1 MRIEDAYRKDVII
14 TLLNNEEYEGF
25 VTDYENEFESETG
38 NLVVDIQTDF
48 AVYSF
53 DETEIKRVKSRLL
66 CKMLYNVFTISTYQN

>member
-38 NLVVDIQTDF
+38 NLVIDIQTDF

-53 DETEIKRVKSRLL
+53 DETEIKSIRLL
-66 CKMLYNVFTISTYQN
+66 K

>member
-14 TLLNNEEYEGF
+14 TILNNEEYEGF

-53 DETEIKRVKSRLL
+53 DETEIKSIRLL
-66 CKMLYNVFTISTYQN
+66 K

>member
-1 MRIEDAYRKDVII
+1 MRIEDAYRKDIII

-53 DETEIKRVKSRLL
+53 DETEIKSIRLL
-66 CKMLYNVFTISTYQN
+66 K

>member
-53 DETEIKRVKSRLL
+53 DETEIKS
-66 CKMLYNVFTISTYQN
+66 

>member
-14 TLLNNEEYEGF
+14 TLLYNEEYEGV

-53 DETEIKRVKSRLL
+53 DETEITSIRLL
-66 CKMLYNVFTISTYQN
+66 K

>member
-14 TLLNNEEYEGF
+14 TLLNNEEYEEF

-53 DETEIKRVKSRLL
+53 DETEIKSIRLL
-66 CKMLYNVFTISTYQN
+66 K

>member
-25 VTDYENEFESETG
+25 VTDYENEFESATG

-53 DETEIKRVKSRLL
+53 DETEIKSIRLL
-66 CKMLYNVFTISTYQN
+66 K

>member
-14 TLLNNEEYEGF
+14 TLLNNEECEGF

-53 DETEIKRVKSRLL
+53 DETEIKSIRLL
-66 CKMLYNVFTISTYQN
+66 K

>member
-53 DETEIKRVKSRLL
+53 DETEIKSIRSLK
-66 CKMLYNVFTISTYQN
+66 

>member
-14 TLLNNEEYEGF
+14 TLLNNEEYEGI

-53 DETEIKRVKSRLL
+53 DETEIKSIRLL
-66 CKMLYNVFTISTYQN
+66 K

>member
-53 DETEIKRVKSRLL
+53 DETEIKSIRLL
-66 CKMLYNVFTISTYQN
+66 KKFLNSILSTQIKIK

>member
-1 MRIEDAYRKDVII
+1 MRIEDAYRKEVII

-53 DETEIKRVKSRLL
+53 DETEIKSIRLL
-66 CKMLYNVFTISTYQN
+66 K

>member
-14 TLLNNEEYEGF
+14 TLLNNEECEGV

-53 DETEIKRVKSRLL
+53 DETEIKSIRLL
-66 CKMLYNVFTISTYQN
+66 K

>member
-14 TLLNNEEYEGF
+14 TLLNNEVYEGF

-53 DETEIKRVKSRLL
+53 DETEIKSIRLL
-66 CKMLYNVFTISTYQN
+66 K

>member
-53 DETEIKRVKSRLL
+53 DEIEIKSIRLL
-66 CKMLYNVFTISTYQN
+66 K

>member
-1 MRIEDAYRKDVII
+1 MRIEDAYRKDVVI

-53 DETEIKRVKSRLL
+53 DETEIKSIRLL
-66 CKMLYNVFTISTYQN
+66 K

>member
-14 TLLNNEEYEGF
+14 TLLNNEEYEGV

-53 DETEIKRVKSRLL
+53 DETEIKSIRLL
-66 CKMLYNVFTISTYQN
+66 K

>member
-53 DETEIKRVKSRLL
+53 DETEIKSIILL
-66 CKMLYNVFTISTYQN
+66 K

>member
-1 MRIEDAYRKDVII
+1 MRSEDAYRKDVII

-53 DETEIKRVKSRLL
+53 DETEIKSIRLL
-66 CKMLYNVFTISTYQN
+66 K

>member
-53 DETEIKRVKSRLL
+53 DETKIKSIRLL
-66 CKMLYNVFTISTYQN
+66 K

>member
-14 TLLNNEEYEGF
+14 MLLNNEEYEGV

-53 DETEIKRVKSRLL
+53 DETEIKSIRLL
-66 CKMLYNVFTISTYQN
+66 K

>member
-38 NLVVDIQTDF
+38 NLVVDIRTDF

-53 DETEIKRVKSRLL
+53 DET
-66 CKMLYNVFTISTYQN
+66 

>member
-1 MRIEDAYRKDVII
+1 MRIEDVYRKDVII

-53 DETEIKRVKSRLL
+53 VETEIKSIRLL
-66 CKMLYNVFTISTYQN
+66 K

>member
-1 MRIEDAYRKDVII
+1 MRIEEAYRKDVII

-53 DETEIKRVKSRLL
+53 DETEIKSIRLL
-66 CKMLYNVFTISTYQN
+66 K

>member
-53 DETEIKRVKSRLL
+53 DETEIRSIRLL
-66 CKMLYNVFTISTYQN
+66 K

>member
-1 MRIEDAYRKDVII
+1 MRVEDAYRKDVII

-53 DETEIKRVKSRLL
+53 DETEIKSIRLL
-66 CKMLYNVFTISTYQN
+66 K

>member
-53 DETEIKRVKSRLL
+53 DETDIKSIRLL
-66 CKMLYNVFTISTYQN
+66 K

>member
-25 VTDYENEFESETG
+25 ITDYENEFESETG

-53 DETEIKRVKSRLL
+53 DETEIKSIRLL
-66 CKMLYNVFTISTYQN
+66 K

>member
-53 DETEIKRVKSRLL
+53 DETEIKSIRLL
-66 CKMLYNVFTISTYQN
+66 KQLQNSILSTKS

>member
-48 AVYSF
+48 SVYSF
-53 DETEIKRVKSRLL
+53 DETEIKSIRLL
-66 CKMLYNVFTISTYQN
+66 K

>member
-25 VTDYENEFESETG
+25 VTDYENGFESETG

-53 DETEIKRVKSRLL
+53 DETEIKSIRLL
-66 CKMLYNVFTISTYQN
+66 K

>member
-53 DETEIKRVKSRLL
+53 DETEMKSIRLL
-66 CKMLYNVFTISTYQN
+66 K

>member
-14 TLLNNEEYEGF
+14 TLLNNEEYEGV

-48 AVYSF
+48 AIYSF
-53 DETEIKRVKSRLL
+53 DETEIKSIRLL
-66 CKMLYNVFTISTYQN
+66 K

>member
-14 TLLNNEEYEGF
+14 TLLNNEEYEEV

-53 DETEIKRVKSRLL
+53 DETEIKSIRLL
-66 CKMLYNVFTISTYQN
+66 K

>member
-14 TLLNNEEYEGF
+14 TLFNNEEYEGF

-48 AVYSF
+48 AVYS
-53 DETEIKRVKSRLL
+53 
-66 CKMLYNVFTISTYQN
+66 

>member
-53 DETEIKRVKSRLL
+53 DETEIKSIRLL
-66 CKMLYNVFTISTYQN
+66 I

>member
-38 NLVVDIQTDF
+38 NLVVDIHTDF

-53 DETEIKRVKSRLL
+53 DETEIKSIRLL
-66 CKMLYNVFTISTYQN
+66 K

>member
-1 MRIEDAYRKDVII
+1 MRIEDVYRKDVII
-14 TLLNNEEYEGF
+14 TLLNNEEYEGV

-53 DETEIKRVKSRLL
+53 DETEIKSIRLL
-66 CKMLYNVFTISTYQN
+66 K

>member
-48 AVYSF
+48 LFFVRLMNR
-53 DETEIKRVKSRLL
+53 DKSIRLL
-66 CKMLYNVFTISTYQN
+66 KYYKIASFLQKLKRNA